1 MHADYSKY
9 CQCPECRS
17 YDRQEWGDYLLG
29 AAATVILALIV
40 YGICVVPL

>member
-17 YDRQEWGDYLLG
+17 YDRQEWTDYLLG
-29 AAATVILALIV
+29 AAAIMGMLTLILTQAR
-40 YGICVVPL
+40 